1 VKNPGQSA
9 KIFSSLLKKLGKPK
23 EPLPLEDADP
33 VTVLVMSFLM
43 WDATTSRAVAAHKR
57 LMDRVV
63 DYNDL
68 RVSMPH
74 ELVDWIGPRY
84 PQAMERCQRMR
95 AALRH
100 LYDREH
106 AVNLDRLRDMAR
118 REIKTYLRSLDGI
131 APYVAD
137 RVTLLCFD
145 THCVPVD
152 ARLHRCLVK
161 AGVAEEDTNIAEMAS
176 WLTRQVKAADA
187 VVTHRALQAWADK
200 AGSASARTAAAKS
213 ATRKKKKAP
222 AKTQA
227 KTATRKKT
235 TVRKKR

>member
-1 VKNPGQSA
+1 VRNARQSA
-9 KIFSSLLKKLGKPK
+9 RNFSSLLKKLGKPR
-23 EPLPLEDADP
+23 EPMPLENADP

-43 WDATTSRAVAAHKR
+43 WDATTSRAATALKR
-57 LMDRVV
+57 LRDRVV

-84 PQAMERCQRMR
+84 PQALERCQRMR

-100 LYDREH
+100 VYDREH
-106 AVNLDRLRDMAR
+106 AVNLDRLRDMGR
-118 REIKTYLRSLDGI
+118 REVRTYLRSLDGI

-161 AGVAEEDTNIAEMAS
+161 AGVGDEDTDVAEMAS
-176 WLTRQVKAADA
+176 WLARQVKASDA
-187 VVTHRALQAWADK
+187 LVTHRALQAWSDK
-200 AGSASARTAAAKS
+200 AGSASARTAAAG
-213 ATRKKKKAP
+213 
-222 AKTQA
+222 
-227 KTATRKKT
+227 TATRTKKSAAGT
-235 TVRKKR
+235 RTRSRKSTVRKKR